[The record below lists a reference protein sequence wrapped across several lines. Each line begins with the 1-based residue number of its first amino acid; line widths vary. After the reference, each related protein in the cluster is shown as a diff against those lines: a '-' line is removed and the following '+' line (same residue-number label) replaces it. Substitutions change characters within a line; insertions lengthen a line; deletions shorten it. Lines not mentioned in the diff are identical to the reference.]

1 MSMSFDV
8 GKLIENVSRIKL
20 KGGIFSKAST
30 VLIVVSVCILVIALI
45 ARNIWVSCGAIGLI
59 FTLTFV
65 ILWRLINFA
74 NKNPQA
80 AILEGAEFLVHEQ
93 IQLAAK
99 GIASIPQSISN
110 LVEETP
116 VITDPKAQE
125 IANKPDVEIEIEK
138 EEGHG

>member
-1 MSMSFDV
+1 MNVDV
-8 GKLIENVSRIKL
+8 GKLIENVSQIKL

-30 VLIVVSVCILVIALI
+30 VLIVISVCIFGIAALTG
-45 ARNIWVSCGAIGLI
+45 NLYVSCAAIGLI
-59 FTLTFV
+59 FILAFV

-99 GIASIPQSISN
+99 GITSIPQSLSTLI
-110 LVEETP
+110 EETP
-116 VITDPKAQE
+116 IKIDNESQRL
-125 IANKPDVEIEIEK
+125 ANQPDENNTTGK
-138 EEGHG
+138 EENNG

>member
-1 MSMSFDV
+1 MSFDI
-8 GKLIENVSRIKL
+8 GKLIKNVSRIKL

-30 VLIVVSVCILVIALI
+30 VLIVIAVCIFGIAALT
-45 ARNIWVSCGAIGLI
+45 RNIWVSCAAIALI

-93 IQLAAK
+93 IKLAAK
-99 GIASIPQSISN
+99 GIDSIPQTLATLI
-110 LVEETP
+110 EETP
-116 VITDPKAQE
+116 VEVNPLVQE
-125 IANKPDVEIEIEK
+125 IANQPEQEDSSEK
-138 EEGHG
+138 EVKNG

>member
-1 MSMSFDV
+1 MSIDV
-8 GKLIENVSRIKL
+8 GKLIENVSKVKL

-30 VLIVVSVCILVIALI
+30 VLMVVSICILAIALLT
-45 ARNIWVSCGAIGLI
+45 RNIWVSCGAIALI
-59 FTLTFV
+59 FVLTFV

-99 GIASIPQSISN
+99 GIPSIPQIISN

-116 VITDPKAQE
+116 VITESGFEQL
-125 IANKPDVEIEIEK
+125 ANEPDSTTQLEK
-138 EEGHG
+138 EGDNG